1 MAAFV
6 IDASATL
13 PWCFADEATEATN
26 AVLTHL
32 RTGDEAIVPAHWPVE
47 VANALLIAVR
57 RKRISP
63 EDAHQFLEDLEFLP
77 IRVDTTTKNLVRT
90 GVFPVAEQYGL
101 TVYDAAYL
109 ELAMRETTPLM
120 TLDNASLERVFQD
133 RPWNSGQVT
142 PLSPSAGVPV
152 PPAAGL
158 ETQSSRLR

>member
-13 PWCFADEATEATN
+13 PWCFVDEATEATN
-26 AVLTHL
+26 AVLARL
-32 RTGDEAIVPAHWPVE
+32 RTGDEAIVPAHWPLE

-77 IRVDTTTKNLVRT
+77 IRVDTTAKNQVRV
-90 GVFPVAEQYGL
+90 GVFPTAEQYGL

-109 ELAMRETTPLM
+109 ELAMRESAPLM
-120 TLDNASLERVFQD
+120 TLDSDLRKAART
-133 RPWNSGQVT
+133 SGVQLVG
-142 PLSPSAGVPV
+142 P
-152 PPAAGL
+152 
-158 ETQSSRLR
+158 

>member
-32 RTGDEAIVPAHWPVE
+32 RTGDEAIVPAHWPLE

-63 EDAHQFLEDLEFLP
+63 EDAHQFLVDLEFLP
-77 IRVDTTTKNLVRT
+77 IRVDTITKNLVRER
-90 GVFPVAEQYGL
+90 VFLVAEQYGL

-109 ELAMRETTPLM
+109 ELAMRESASLM
-120 TLDNASLERVFQD
+120 TLDNDLRKAARAS
-133 RPWNSGQVT
+133 
-142 PLSPSAGVPV
+142 GVQLIEPQ
-152 PPAAGL
+152 P
-158 ETQSSRLR
+158 